1 LPSLYSDFRNL
12 KTTNP
17 NGFDANVAAW
27 KAVLA
32 DACKAGKFAR
42 DKLVLSVS
50 DDLVSALHTQ
60 DWGRP
65 LALGVAVAEA
75 VQSKDLYP
83 LDTFMSQATSIYH
96 WSYAG
101 AALNWGLTRL
111 GLRGPAN
118 STRGITSGKFVVI
131 RNVEDVAKTVTQAMM
146 SRRCDYSLADR
157 IFTAD
162 LFASELVPDLS
173 PTDVQVL
180 LRHLS
185 RDAAVCA
192 YDGATVKFK
201 APGELATQITETDTT
216 IAHLK
221 SLLKSLHARVDT
233 LSADI
238 TACTARAKAAVE
250 KSNRPVALAAL
261 KSRKT
266 AETALNHQV
275 KALGQVED
283 VMTSIQTAAGNIE
296 LVRILERSSKVLSGL
311 NKEIGGVERVDEVM
325 ERLKNETDAV
335 EEVNRVLAEAG
346 TVVDEE
352 EVEDELE
359 ALMKETE
366 EKERAERVKE
376 QLATIPPV
384 VGEMER
390 QLSETLESIKLGEE
404 KGKEQEREQ
413 VHA

>member
-1 LPSLYSDFRNL
+1 LPSLYSDFRYL

-17 NGFDANVAAW
+17 NGFDANVSAW

-32 DACKAGKFAR
+32 DACKAGKLPR
-42 DKLVLSVS
+42 DKLVLSTS
-50 DDLVSALHTQ
+50 DDLVSSLQTR

-65 LALGVAVAEA
+65 LALGVVVAEA
-75 VQSKDLYP
+75 VHSKDLYP
-83 LDTFMSQATSIYH
+83 LDTFISQATSIYH

-118 STRGITSGKFVVI
+118 TRGIASGKFVVI
-131 RNVEDVAKTVTQAMM
+131 RNVEDVAKTVTQTMM
-146 SRRCDYSLADR
+146 SRRDSPADR
-157 IFTAD
+157 IFTTD

-173 PTDVQVL
+173 PTDLQVL

-201 APGELATQITETDTT
+201 APGEPATQITETDAT

-238 TACTARAKAAVE
+238 TTCTARAKAAVE

-266 AETALNHQV
+266 AEAALSHQV

-325 ERLKNETDAV
+325 EGLKNETDTV

-352 EVEDELE
+352 EVEDELD

-366 EKERAERVKE
+366 EKEKAERVKE

-390 QLSETLESIKLGEE
+390 QLSETLESMKLGEE
-404 KGKEQEREQ
+404 KEKEQEREQ